1 MKPLDLAYRPSTY
14 EEVVGQIEAI
24 KLLRGEL
31 VRSYILQGP
40 SGTGKT
46 TLAKIFAEEVNA
58 HMMLLDATLLGKQ
71 EITDLK
77 QSVANLPLFKNK
89 IMVVLDEAH
98 NLSKQAM
105 EALLTTIED
114 GPAHAIWVLC
124 TTEPRKILPTIQ
136 SRARVINL
144 DRVAVEDILT
154 YLKRISEAEGK
165 NTDESILKQIAVGAN
180 GGVRKAVKLYE
191 TYLQTGVL
199 ALPTAHSSL
208 IELTTAVYTYDI
220 PKINKLVMGFEQDDI
235 LAYTRFISDYIIA
248 LMVYNSAPHIPMVEH
263 LENHTTIEPN
273 LLNELRAMQQAI
285 VNTLP
290 LPNSATIVEVCK
302 SLQGILNILLQG
314 YNKFGDNR
322 YTIKALLALYAGSL

>member
-1 MKPLDLAYRPSTY
+1 MKPLDLKYRPTTY
-14 EEVVGQIEAI
+14 EEVAGQKDAI
-24 KLLRGEL
+24 KLLQGEL

-46 TLAKIFAEEVNA
+46 TLAKIFASQVNA
-58 HMMLLDATLLGKQ
+58 DIMLLDATLLGKQ

-77 QSVANLPLFKNK
+77 QSVANLPLFKDK
-89 IMVVLDEAH
+89 IMVILDEAH

-144 DRVAVEDILT
+144 TRVDMDEIET
-154 YLKRISEAEGK
+154 YLNRVISDEGL
-165 NTDESILKQIAVGAN
+165 TIEPSVLRQIVLASN
-180 GGVRKAVKLYE
+180 GGVRKAIKLLE
-191 TYLQTGVL
+191 TYVQTGVI
-199 ALPTAHSSL
+199 ATPTAHDSL
-208 IELTTAVYTYDI
+208 IELTRAIYKNDI
-220 PKINKLVMGFEQDDI
+220 PTINKKVMGFEQEDI
-235 LAYTRFISDYIIA
+235 LAYTRFISDYVIA
-248 LMVYNSAPHIPMVEH
+248 LLAYNNAPHIEMVEH
-263 LENHTTIEPN
+263 LENQTNIEPSLIN
-273 LLNELRAMQQAI
+273 ALRDMQIDI

-290 LPNSATIVEVCK
+290 LPNSATIIDVCK
-302 SLQGILNILLQG
+302 SLQKILDVLLQG

-322 YTIKALLALYAGSL
+322 YHIKALLSILSGTL